1 MCRIWK
7 GFKNE
12 ARTDGLVLHHW
23 ERKTTEG
30 ADELAYKFSKFDVKV
45 DVPEYTDQEYEAL
58 KHNDDDD
65 DDDDDDDGGGD
76 DWTRGETDYLLSLCR
91 EYDLRFSIIWDRY
104 EWPGKTRRLEDLKAR
119 YYAVCRSIAEQRT
132 PVNQMTP
139 EQAMAYRLTKF
150 DKEREAARRAMAERQ
165 FDKTEE
171 QVNEEEMLLTE
182 LKRILAN
189 QEKLCEERRDIVQR
203 LQDPPIGGSI
213 ASYMSSQGLSHLRD
227 MLVASNGKD
236 KKRKSIALGQAN
248 GGGGGSDAAA
258 QHTPTSANSTDRGGP
273 AGGSTKDREARRQV
287 RKLTKDE
294 ELNYGVS
301 QHEKLSSGV
310 KLRSALISSNV
321 KGATAT
327 KVSSALTQLGI
338 AQKLTMPTA
347 RTVQKYEQLQS
358 AVGVL
363 LDSKKLLEKM
373 EHEAKVLR
381 AQLDLK
387 EQEAAD

>member
-1 MCRIWK
+1 MCRVWK

-58 KHNDDDD
+58 KHDNDDDD
-65 DDDDDDDGGGD
+65 NDDGD
-76 DWTRGETDYLLSLCR
+76 DWTRDETDYLLSLCR

-104 EWPGKTRRLEDLKAR
+104 EWPDKMRNLEDLKAR
-119 YYAVCRSIAEQRT
+119 YYAVCRSVAEQRT

-165 FDKTEE
+165 FNKTED
-171 QVNEEEMLLTE
+171 QVNEEERLLTE
-182 LKRILAN
+182 LKRIIAN

-203 LQDPPIGGSI
+203 LQHPATSGSI
-213 ASYMSSQGLSHLRD
+213 ASYLGSQGLAHLRD
-227 MLVASNGKD
+227 MLVASNDKN

-248 GGGGGSDAAA
+248 GAGNDAAAA

-273 AGGSTKDREARRQV
+273 VGGNTKDREARRQV

-301 QHEKLSSGV
+301 QHEKLASGV

>member
-1 MCRIWK
+1 MCVGACRVWK

-30 ADELAYKFSKFDVKV
+30 SDELTYKFSKFDVKV
-45 DVPEYTDQEYEAL
+45 EVPEYTDQEYEAL
-58 KHNDDDD
+58 KHD
-65 DDDDDDDGGGD
+65 D
-76 DWTRGETDYLLSLCR
+76 DWTREETDHLLSLCR

-104 EWPGKTRRLEDLKAR
+104 EWPGKTRSLEDLKAR
-119 YYAVCRSIAEQRT
+119 YYAVCRSVAEQRT

-165 FDKTEE
+165 FNKTDD

-182 LKRILAN
+182 LKRIIAN

-203 LQDPPIGGSI
+203 LQYPATSGSI
-213 ASYMSSQGLSHLRD
+213 ASYVGSQGLARLRD
-227 MLVASNGKD
+227 MMLASNDKN

-248 GGGGGSDAAA
+248 GSDAA
-258 QHTPTSANSTDRGGP
+258 QQTPTSANSTDRGGP
-273 AGGSTKDREARRQV
+273 GGGTKDRDGKEAKRQV
-287 RKLTKDE
+287 RKLTKEE

-387 EQEAAD
+387 EQGAAD